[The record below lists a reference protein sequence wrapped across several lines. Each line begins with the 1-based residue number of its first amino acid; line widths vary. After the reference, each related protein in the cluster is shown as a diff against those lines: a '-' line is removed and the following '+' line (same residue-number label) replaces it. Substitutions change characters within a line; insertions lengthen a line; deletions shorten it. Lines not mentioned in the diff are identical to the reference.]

1 MWEIRFVFVQLKR
14 CGKVLKDKI
23 IIGDAPCII
32 MKGERGEDGECIIV
46 KGERGEDGECIIMKG
61 ERGRMGSVLS

>member
-14 CGKVLKDKI
+14 CGKILKDKI

-32 MKGERGEDGECIIV
+32 MKGGG
-46 KGERGEDGECIIMKG
+46 K
-61 ERGRMGSVLS
+61 MGSVLS